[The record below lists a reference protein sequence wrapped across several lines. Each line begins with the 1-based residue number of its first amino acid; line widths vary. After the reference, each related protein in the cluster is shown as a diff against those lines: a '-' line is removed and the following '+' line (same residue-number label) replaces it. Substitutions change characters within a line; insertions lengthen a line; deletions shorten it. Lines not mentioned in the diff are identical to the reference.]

1 MKRTPENDRVRLLHM
16 RDNAQEAIN
25 LLASRSPDS
34 NERILELALERLIMN
49 VGEAAANITD
59 ETRKAFA
66 EVEWDDIIGMRI
78 VLVHRYFRIDD
89 STVKNVVSEHFPQL
103 VSRLNLYLGDVE

>member
-1 MKRTPENDRVRLLHM
+1 MKRTPDNDRARLLHM
-16 RDNAQEAIN
+16 RDNAQEAID
-25 LLASRSPDS
+25 LLASRPPDS
-34 NERILELALERLIMN
+34 NDRVLELALERLIMN

-59 ETRKAFA
+59 ETR
-66 EVEWDDIIGMRI
+66 ESYPEIEWDDIIGMRI

-103 VSRLNLYLGDVE
+103 VSRLNKYLGENE